1 METAHELF
9 LHGLSDILDG
19 ERQLVEA
26 LRKMADNA
34 ARPELKKAFEQ
45 HQAQTEGQVE
55 RLEQCFQELGEEPQ
69 STECKG
75 IKGLLEEHET
85 FQSEEEPSPDLLD
98 IESVVGAEKVERYE
112 ISEYEAL
119 IRLAQM
125 MGHTKPARLLGQN
138 LREEQQTLKKMEG
151 FAKKLKPENMGM
163 EDEETLEEE
172 SAERPKR
179 ARTARSRGARS
190 RRVA

>member
-1 METAHELF
+1 MQTAHELF

-26 LRKMADNA
+26 LRKMADSA

-45 HQAQTEGQVE
+45 HQAQTEGQVA
-55 RLEQCFQELGEEPQ
+55 RLEQCFQELGEEPK

-75 IKGLLEEHET
+75 IKGLVEEHET
-85 FQSEEEPSPDLLD
+85 FESEEEPSPDLLD

-119 IRLAQM
+119 
-125 MGHTKPARLLGQN
+125 
-138 LREEQQTLKKMEG
+138 
-151 FAKKLKPENMGM
+151 
-163 EDEETLEEE
+163 
-172 SAERPKR
+172 
-179 ARTARSRGARS
+179 
-190 RRVA
+190 